1 MILQTLSFR
10 IFALVFF
17 SICLGLAPN
26 NYAHAQLFKKS
37 KKKTEKEASTPK
49 ISKADSIK
57 AVRAQRLDSIKNAQK
72 AYFEELKKERQ
83 AKLDSTRKAQKA
95 YNDSVQAARKHV
107 LDSTRIAQKNY
118 FDSVKLVRQQK
129 LDSMKAVRQRVAD
142 SLRVIREYKQSKHYK
157 DSVAAFRQARVDS
170 IQAVRK
176 AYFDSVRTE
185 RKRIMDSTLAVR
197 KAYID
202 SIKAIQKKRSDSLAV
217 VRAYRQSKRYKD
229 SVQIV
234 RKLRLDS
241 MRAVRKQYFDSLA
254 KERKRVNDSTIAVR
268 KAFLDSM
275 TTARNKYLDSVKAVR
290 KIRSDSLAKL
300 KEEREKERKLR
311 RKNREKSR
319 ELALE
324 LKIKKKREAWS
335 NEKMLKK
342 KWSLP
347 RQVIQNTFSRYN
359 YYFNADKKMDEAIR
373 NMLRFRQEN
382 YDSLLA
388 LYPFDPD
395 RDSTVLAPDM
405 DSIIQK
411 ASLGIQIHD
420 PRTKWGDDL
429 YLLLGQAYYYKG
441 DYKNA
446 AASFQYIVS
455 LREKRKKKKNR
466 SRKKSSSIVEKEDK
480 GVMSVIKHRSVHN
493 QAILWLARTYTES
506 HKEGEAESVLDLI
519 ENDPNFPESLRGRLA
534 LEKAYIALSD
544 GDYKG
549 ATEHL
554 VKVSS
559 DDKLPKWIRR
569 RASYINGQL
578 LQEQGEYVASAESF
592 RKTIKLHPNIDMDF
606 YARKNLA
613 YSYMLSGTEQEK
625 ATAML
630 EKVLKDGK
638 YAKYYEQVY
647 FVLGQLAVNNNN
659 TEEGI
664 AYLEK
669 SINSAKSSAEQKGKS
684 FALLGNVYYNT
695 RAYEN
700 AKNAYDSAAQ
710 FATAVP
716 DDTFMS
722 VAIKRGAVLE
732 ELTTPL
738 RVIRHNDSLLDL
750 SMKSPKEQKII
761 VRKYIK
767 MLERRIADSIFQAEN
782 AGLNS
787 IAKNGNN
794 RRGNYANW
802 YFSNPSQLQKGYNA
816 FKQKWGNRELTDNWR
831 RLSAGGFSGQSGNES
846 SESESGEEVDE
857 NGIPTEESL
866 LAAIPKAGEEQDEK
880 LKEIR
885 QAYIDVANAYVQ
897 ALEDY
902 PPAVHT
908 LDTLN
913 SRFPNHEHKA
923 EELYIRYIIDLREGN
938 LDKANEYS
946 QHLLKDYSDTEWAK
960 LVQPKEKEEVI
971 KTDVSVAN
979 YYDETYQSLMNRD
992 FAVVLTRARQGQKLY
1007 KDTVYNNRFR
1017 IMEAIAL
1024 AGSGEYEYADSLLTD
1039 FMSTKPSSSLRTW
1052 AEAVLRYINKN
1063 KAANIGGKTTTATPS
1078 KPKQQAANIPKAQ
1091 APSNAPVAYKYD
1103 AKENH
1108 YVLFAFQ
1115 QMEQRAMGV
1124 KAAVNDFNQFK
1135 FSSLKLSTDISMISA
1150 KQGVVQVKNF
1160 NGVSQAKIYI
1170 RMLQSTKQ
1178 IFREYQ
1184 KGEYELIMI
1193 SESNYKKLLVDKD
1206 LAPYL
1211 KFYQSKY

>member
-1 MILQTLSFR
+1 M
-10 IFALVFF
+10 
-17 SICLGLAPN
+17 
-26 NYAHAQLFKKS
+26 FKKS
-37 KKKTEKEASTPK
+37 KKQAEKEVSAPPR
-49 ISKADSIK
+49 SKADSIK
-57 AVRAQRLDSIKNAQK
+57 VVRGQRLDSIKNAQK
-72 AYFEELKKERQ
+72 TYFEELKEERQ
-83 AKLDSTRKAQKA
+83 KKLDSTRKAQKA
-95 YNDSVQAARKHV
+95 YNDSIQTARKYI
-107 LDSTRIAQKNY
+107 LDSTRTAQKNY
-118 FDSVKLVRQQK
+118 FDSVKLVRQHK
-129 LDSMKAVRQRVAD
+129 LDSMKAARQKVAD
-142 SLRVIREYKQSKHYK
+142 SLRVIREYKQSKAYK
-157 DSVAAFRQARVDS
+157 DSITVARQARVDS

-176 AYFDSVRTE
+176 AYFDSVRTV
-185 RKRIMDSTLAVR
+185 RKRIMDSTIAVR

-241 MRAVRKQYFDSLA
+241 MRAVRKEYFDSLA
-254 KERKRVNDSTIAVR
+254 KERKRVNDSAIAVR

-275 TTARNKYLDSVKAVR
+275 TASRNKYLDSVKAVR
-290 KIRSDSLAKL
+290 KIRSDSLAKI
-300 KEEREKERKLR
+300 KEERDKERKLN
-311 RKNREKSR
+311 RKNREKNK

-359 YYFNADKKMDEAIR
+359 YYFNADRKMDEAIR

-455 LREKRKKKKNR
+455 LRDKKKKKRNK

-480 GVMSVIKHRSVHN
+480 GVVGLIKHRSVHN

-519 ENDPNFPESLRGRLA
+519 ENDPNFPESLRGRMA
-534 LEKAYIALSD
+534 LEKAYIGLSD
-544 GDYKG
+544 GDYRG

-554 VKVSS
+554 RIVSN

-578 LQEQGEYVASAESF
+578 LQEQGDYVASAESF

-606 YARKNLA
+606 YSRKNLA
-613 YSYMLSGTEQEK
+613 YSYMLSGTEQER

-659 TEEGI
+659 TEDGI
-664 AYLEK
+664 DYLKK
-669 SINSAKSSAEQKGKS
+669 SISSPKSSAEQKGKS
-684 FALLGNVYYNT
+684 FALLGNVYYNSKE
-695 RAYEN
+695 YEN
-700 AKNAYDSAAQ
+700 AKNSYDSAIQ
-710 FATAVP
+710 FATSVP
-716 DDTFMS
+716 DDTLMS
-722 VAIKRGAVLE
+722 VAVKRAGVLE

-750 SMKSPKEQKII
+750 AMKTPKEQKSI

-767 MLERRIADSIFQAEN
+767 ILERRIADSIFQAEN
-782 AGLNS
+782 AGLNN
-787 IAKNGNN
+787 IAKNSGN
-794 RRGNYANW
+794 RKGNYANW
-802 YFSNPSQLQKGYNA
+802 YFSNPAQLQKGYNA
-816 FKQKWGNRELTDNWR
+816 FKQKWGNRELADDWR
-831 RLSAGGFSGQSGNES
+831 RLSAGGFNGQNNNEAA
-846 SESESGEEVDE
+846 ETEGAEGVDE

-866 LAAIPKAGEEQDEK
+866 LAAIPKAGKEQEEK
-880 LKEIR
+880 LKEVR
-885 QAYIDVANAYVQ
+885 RAYVDVANAYVQ

-902 PPAVHT
+902 PPAIHT

-913 SRFPNHEHKA
+913 IRFPDHEHKA
-923 EELYIRYIIDLREGN
+923 EELYIRYIINLREGN
-938 LDKANEYS
+938 LDKASEYS
-946 QHLLKDYSDTEWAK
+946 QRLIKEYSDSEWAS
-960 LVQPKEKEEVI
+960 LVQPKEKVEVI
-971 KTDVSVAN
+971 KTDVSVSN
-979 YYDETYQSLMNRD
+979 YYDETYQSLMSRD
-992 FAVVLTRARQGQKLY
+992 YTNVLTRARNGQKLY
-1007 KDTVYNNRFR
+1007 KDSVYSNRFR

-1024 AGSGEYEYADSLLTD
+1024 AGSGDYEYADSLLTD
-1039 FMSTKPSSSLRTW
+1039 FMSAHPSSSLRSW

-1063 KAANIGGKTTTATPS
+1063 KASSVGGETPA
-1078 KPKQQAANIPKAQ
+1078 KPQPKPANIPIAQ
-1091 APSNAPVAYKYD
+1091 APSNAPVAFKYN
-1103 AKENH
+1103 ANENH
-1108 YVLFAFQ
+1108 YVLFTFNK
-1115 QMEQRAMGV
+1115 MEQRAMGV
-1124 KAAVNDFNQFK
+1124 KAAINDFNQFK
-1135 FSSLKLSTDISMISA
+1135 FSSLNLNTDISMISA
-1150 KQGVVQVKNF
+1150 KQGIVNVKSF
-1160 NGVSQAKIYI
+1160 NGLSQAKIYI
-1170 RMLQSTKQ
+1170 RMLRSTKQ

-1184 KGEYELIMI
+1184 NGEYDLIMI

-1206 LAPYL
+1206 IEPYL